1 MRGVS
6 PTALRGRGAE
16 VSGDDLPVAAVDAG
30 GWQVQHD
37 APHRRLYPG
46 AELQEVFAQGVDLSR
61 PEDGARGT
69 PAQLLVEHIG
79 GSAEQTPKLIGEEAR
94 ATGAIDLKSVVQL
107 FNPILDVTSGAV
119 DRFVQMSGR
128 VRKVRDHEARIVLG
142 SRPGW
147 RTTSALMITRRRSGQ
162 VPAA

>member
-1 MRGVS
+1 MSMRGVS

-16 VSGDDLPVAAVDAG
+16 VSGDDLPVVAVDAG

-61 PEDGARGT
+61 PADGARGT
-69 PAQLLVEHIG
+69 PA
-79 GSAEQTPKLIGEEAR
+79 
-94 ATGAIDLKSVVQL
+94 QL

-128 VRKVRDHEARIVLG
+128 VRKVRDHEARIVFGLATG
-142 SRPGW
+142 MAHDFG
-147 RTTSALMITRRRSGQ
+147 L
-162 VPAA
+162 